1 MSLKKI
7 KRLLTFTRQGI
18 VDYDQF
24 YESVLGDETLNFSSE
39 NTSIFLMRVSQ
50 GCRCLDTETRL
61 S

>member
-24 YESVLGDETLNFSSE
+24 YENVSGDEPLNFTSE
-39 NTSIFLMRVSQ
+39 NTSIFLMRVS
-50 GCRCLDTETRL
+50 TL
-61 S
+61 SHSL

>member
-24 YESVLGDETLNFSSE
+24 YESVSGDEPLNFTSE
-39 NTSIFLMRVSQ
+39 NTSIFLMRVSP
-50 GCRCLDTETRL
+50 L
-61 S
+61 SHSLLIAGVW

>member
-24 YESVLGDETLNFSSE
+24 YECVGDEAVNFSSE
-39 NTSIFLMRVSQ
+39 NTSIFLMRVS
-50 GCRCLDTETRL
+50 
-61 S
+61 